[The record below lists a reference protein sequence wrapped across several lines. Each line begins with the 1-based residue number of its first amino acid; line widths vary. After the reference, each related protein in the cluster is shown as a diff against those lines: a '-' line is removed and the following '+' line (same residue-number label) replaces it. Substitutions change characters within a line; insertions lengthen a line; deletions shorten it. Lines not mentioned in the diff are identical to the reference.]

1 MECHIPTSPERE
13 SEWVEVEKALIQ
25 FTLKGVL
32 PRLIN
37 SDSGDDLEYE
47 KHTNGL
53 FVIAVGGNRLSRGL
67 TLEGLC
73 TTYFV
78 RETKM
83 YDTLTQMGRW
93 FGYRHGYHDLVR
105 LHLTSLLLEWFT
117 WLSGVEKALLADIE
131 RYSAEKRSPKELGIR
146 IRKHSA
152 MLPTARNKMRHAKL
166 LTIGHSSSIPRT
178 SNSNSKNLIF

>member
-1 MECHIPTSPERE
+1 
-13 SEWVEVEKALIQ
+13 
-25 FTLKGVL
+25 
-32 PRLIN
+32 
-37 SDSGDDLEYE
+37 
-47 KHTNGL
+47 
-53 FVIAVGGNRLSRGL
+53 
-67 TLEGLC
+67 
-73 TTYFV
+73 
-78 RETKM
+78 M

-117 WLSGVEKALLADIE
+117 WLSGVKKALLADIE

-166 LTIGHSSSIPRT
+166 LTIGHSASIPRT
-178 SNSNSKNLIF
+178 LKFQFEEPDILNHNLASAASFVQSLDPEIAEQNPKTGHFFGERSTHVVASRIHPIEDKKFNVEDIQSTSRKG